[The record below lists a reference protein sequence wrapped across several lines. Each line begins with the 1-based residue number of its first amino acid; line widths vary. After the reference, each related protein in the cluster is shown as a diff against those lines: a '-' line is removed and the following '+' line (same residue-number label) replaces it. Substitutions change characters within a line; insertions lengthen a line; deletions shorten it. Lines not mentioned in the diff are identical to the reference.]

1 MPIRLSATE
10 ELQTLGALLRT
21 PFEAMLDYNYAA
33 LAKAGFDDLRPA
45 HGAVLRHMS
54 RDGLRVTELAAL
66 ARMTKQSMAELVE
79 YLRKR
84 GYVELMPDPAD
95 GRAKLVTLTDRGW
108 KVHGMLV
115 KISRAFEREC
125 ARDLGE
131 ERWRQL
137 RGLLE
142 EFATWARAYRQRG

>member
-1 MPIRLSATE
+1 MTMRLSATE

-21 PFEAMLDYNYAA
+21 PFEAMLDHNYAA

-45 HGAVLRHMS
+45 QGAVLRHMT
-54 RDGLRVTELAAL
+54 RDGMRITELAVR
-66 ARMTKQSMAELVE
+66 ARMTKQSMAELIE

-84 GYVELMPDPAD
+84 RYVELVPDPHD

-131 ERWRQL
+131 DKWRQL

-142 EFATWARAYRQRG
+142 EFAAWARAYRERG